1 MAKKKNS
8 RQKHQKEVGD
18 PNTSDDEGN
27 GTNNK
32 GCPHASRAINLNKIK
47 KYLKTNPDIEK
58 CVSCLKNPSKNVA
71 GDDDNDVLD
80 SEIWLCLQCGNCG
93 CGRNS
98 PSQHAIAHHKTP
110 HSDSHT
116 IVLNTTS
123 MSVWCYECDDEIQHR
138 TSRII
143 RECVDLVKKAVTV
156 KKPNIYMNGS
166 VPEVSTNNAVND
178 TMTNQVVDTEPISPV
193 PCTKN
198 VVEESAKPQLPRNI
212 KKQDQNICKGS
223 IKGLRNLGNTCF
235 FNAVMQNL
243 SQTPWLLSEL
253 EKRSEKGYNW
263 EIPFPVN
270 GDKDLSIVDDGIKP
284 LKVSLGDCFPLA
296 QSLQI
301 LLKQM
306 NSSDSQ
312 SKKSEVLNPGTLFEQ
327 ICKKSPQFRGFQQQ
341 DSHEL
346 LRHLLDGVR
355 NEEIRRQKRGILKAL
370 NLEKVDRN
378 TADEETKQTVKA
390 YGIYASHT
398 IVEKIFGGQL
408 LSTVVC
414 EECKVSSQVFE
425 PFMDLSLPLAE
436 EKPMRANKGH
446 KHDVTEDCGMQ
457 RIGKAKESDNR
468 LSKHQERKMR
478 QQARKTAKRQAR
490 LSKTKNVSPVL
501 NEESAV
507 GNVENDGELPD
518 PDPEQKVES
527 NNGLSDADIED
538 NEDSESVSCKLPV
551 ASEKEVKVNGSDED
565 VCEETMSCTQEMV
578 DDRLQE
584 LCSQITDIR
593 IRRDSDR
600 QENFLENL
608 DSPTGCASV
617 IEENGVHHSASD
629 NENNHVEG
637 ESWVHSQPDQL
648 KKEWLLKSLT
658 TLQPRYQPSAH
669 ECSVNSCLNQF
680 TAPELLTGS
689 NKFRCENCTTLR
701 QNATG
706 NKSEVVY
713 SNASKQLLIFSPP
726 AVLTLHLKRFQQ
738 TGMSLRKLNLFVEFP
753 RVLDLA
759 PYCSSVCVKL
769 PHMAGVKD
777 ELLYSLYGIVQHSGR
792 LTSGHYTAYVRL
804 NKNYLN
810 PAILNNW
817 PMGQCSLDQLLDKI
831 RKVQTVIS
839 ENANDVNETT
849 NENKNVWYYVS
860 DGHFSEV
867 SEADVFK
874 CQAYILFYERIK

>member
-1 MAKKKNS
+1 MCLKMAKKKNS

-27 GTNNK
+27 CTNNK
-32 GCPHASRAINLNKIK
+32 GCPHASRAINLSKIK

-58 CVSCLKNPSKNVA
+58 CVGCLKNPS
-71 GDDDNDVLD
+71 NDATEEDALD
-80 SEIWLCLQCGNCG
+80 CEVWLCLQCGHCG
-93 CGRNS
+93 CGRSS

-110 HSDSHT
+110 RSDSHT

-143 RECVDLVKKAVTV
+143 RECVDLVKKAGAGKKLTV
-156 KKPNIYMNGS
+156 YMNGS
-166 VPEVSTNNAVND
+166 VPEVSKSNATND
-178 TMTNQVVDTEPISPV
+178 SMMMKKVVDTEPAASAPS
-193 PCTKN
+193 TKN
-198 VVEESAKPQLPRNI
+198 VSEESAKIQPPKNTR
-212 KKQDQNICKGS
+212 KADQNTCKGS
-223 IKGLRNLGNTCF
+223 IKGLRNLGHTCF

-243 SQTPWLLSEL
+243 SQTPWLLNEF
-253 EKRSEKGYNW
+253 EKRSEKGYDW

-270 GDKDLSIVDDGIKP
+270 GDKDLNAVDDGVKP
-284 LKVSLGDCFPLA
+284 LKVSLGDCFPLV
-296 QSLQI
+296 QSLQS

-306 NSSDSQ
+306 NSDSQ

-436 EKPMRANKGH
+436 EKPMRANKCH
-446 KHDVTEDCGMQ
+446 KHDMTEDYGMQ
-457 RIGKAKESDNR
+457 RIGKGKESDNK

-478 QQARKTAKRQAR
+478 QQAKKTAKRQAK
-490 LSKTKNVSPVL
+490 LSKTKNISPVL
-501 NEESAV
+501 NEETAGSDA
-507 GNVENDGELPD
+507 EDGEFPD
-518 PDPEQKVES
+518 AEQKVES
-527 NNGLSDADIED
+527 NNELSDADIED
-538 NEDSESVSCKLPV
+538 NEDSESVSCKRPESV
-551 ASEKEVKVNGSDED
+551 SEKEVKVNGSGSDEGI
-565 VCEETMSCTQEMV
+565 CEEPTNCAQEM

-608 DSPTGCASV
+608 DSPTGSGSKS
-617 IEENGVHHSASD
+617 EENGAHHNASD
-629 NENNHVEG
+629 LENNHMEA

-658 TLQPRYQPSAH
+658 TVKPRYQPSAH

-701 QNATG
+701 QNVTG

-769 PHMAGVKD
+769 PHLAGVKD
-777 ELLYSLYGIVQHSGR
+777 EILYSLYGIVQHSGR
-792 LTSGHYTAYVRL
+792 LTSGHYTAFVRL
-804 NKNYLN
+804 NKSHLN
-810 PAILNNW
+810 PAFLNNW

-831 RKVQTVIS
+831 RKVKPII
-839 ENANDVNETT
+839 
-849 NENKNVWYYVS
+849 NENVDDAANECKNVWYYVS
-860 DGHFSEV
+860 DGHFNEV
-867 SEADVFK
+867 SEAEVFK